1 METTRRPVVMIGLD
15 AAEIDVINRL
25 ISEGRLPHLA
35 RLRQDGWCGKLR
47 ADPAAFL
54 SMVWPTFSSAQPMGH
69 HAWYYNKLWRPE
81 RSQLEY
87 VSPDWLPIGNFV
99 RDLPPDLRV
108 AVLDLPFAADA
119 PVGLNGLYLN
129 GWQCHD
135 DFGKQES
142 PPGLRA
148 ELERRHGKPR
158 MVPEVFGPQTTRTLR
173 ELRAMVC
180 ASDAQFGEVCRDV
193 LGREAWDLFLAV
205 FGSTHRGSHY
215 LWDLSQ
221 VDLQGTDPEARRELE
236 GALADCFESA
246 DQALGRILELVG
258 EEARILV
265 FALHGMG
272 PNRGWFEYLPRLLDQ
287 IHRGG
292 GAAEPKK
299 GLLFRLKKVLPWTL
313 VRQVTRRIPHSW
325 NKALVPLWSRRM
337 YDWGS
342 TRYWALPTDH
352 NGYIRVNLEGRDARG
367 IVRPDDLPRVY
378 EEVRAGLMS
387 FRDSTTGRPIVSDVV
402 LTDQAVGNDA
412 PRRDQLPDMVVLWRD
427 EVSVA
432 DVEGVTSDRY
442 GEIRWGKGG
451 RFPSGRSGNHT
462 DHGWLV
468 AKGPGLAQGNSEDV
482 HDIADLIPTA
492 FRWLGIPVP
501 SHYVGRPIPGL
512 TEDDMEP
519 VANEAGS
526 GRRG

>member
-1 METTRRPVVMIGLD
+1 MESTRHPVVMIGLD
-15 AAEIDVINRL
+15 AAEIDVIESL
-25 ISEGRLPHLA
+25 IAEGRLPNLA
-35 RLRQDGWCGKLR
+35 RLRDRGWSGTLR
-47 ADPAAFL
+47 ANPAAFL
-54 SMVWPTFSSAQPMGH
+54 SMVWPTFYSAQPMGH
-69 HAWYYNKLWRPE
+69 HAWYYNKVWRPE

-87 VSPDWLPIGNFV
+87 VSPKWLPIRNFV
-99 RDLPPDLRV
+99 QDLPSELRV
-108 AVLDLPFAADA
+108 AILDVPFAADA
-119 PVGLNGLYLN
+119 PVGLNGVYLN

-135 DFGKQES
+135 DFGKQEF
-142 PPGLRA
+142 PAGLRA
-148 ELERRHGKPR
+148 EMERRHGKPR
-158 MVPEVFGPQTTRTLR
+158 LEPEVFGPQSTRTLR

-180 ASDAQFGEVCRDV
+180 DSGAQFGEVCRDV
-193 LGREAWDLFLAV
+193 LGRERWDLFLAV

-221 VDLQGTDPEARRELE
+221 VDLDDADPKTRQVLE

-246 DQALGRILELVG
+246 DAALGRILEPLGNDV
-258 EEARILV
+258 RVLV

-272 PNRGWFEYLPRLLDQ
+272 PNRGWFEFLPKLLDQ

-299 GLLFRLKKVLPWTL
+299 GLLFRLKKALPWTL

-352 NGYIRVNLEGRDARG
+352 NGYIRINLRGRDGRG
-367 IVRPDDLPRVY
+367 IVSPDDLPRVY
-378 EEVRAGLMS
+378 DEIRTGLLS
-387 FRDSTTGRPIVSDVV
+387 FRDLTTGRPIVSDVI
-402 LTDQAVGNDA
+402 LTDAVVGTDA
-412 PRRDQLPDMVVLWRD
+412 PRRNQLPDMVVLWRD

-432 DVEGVTSDRY
+432 EVEGVVSDRY

-462 DHGWLV
+462 DHGWFV
-468 AKGPGLAQGNSEDV
+468 AAGPGVVRGSSEDV
-482 HDIADLIPTA
+482 YDIADLIPTA
-492 FRWLGIPVP
+492 FRWLEIPLP
-501 SHYVGRPIPGL
+501 PDYVGRPIPVL
-512 TEDDMEP
+512 SNLE
-519 VANEAGS
+519 ANTGTPDAASDQG
-526 GRRG
+526 G